1 MNLDWA
7 YETYTKER
15 ELWPKIFKKVCETKT
30 QIDALSQIFSDY
42 GVDRGS
48 WVLDLCCGYG
58 RHAIALERKG
68 YYVLGIDFSGPLII
82 MAKEN
87 LEREENSGKVE
98 FIIGD
103 ARCIPLNRKPMF
115 NAVISM
121 TNSLAIFPRDVIE
134 NILSQVR
141 ELMVSNGVLI
151 FDVYNKDFVIQ
162 RFKTREQIFTKDE
175 YKVRQLATIDLK
187 ESKLKVTWEIYK
199 KERNKSDFRYT
210 NTVNFNFHLYS
221 IDDLI
226 RLVKAAGWK
235 YEQAYGGFN
244 LQRITE
250 SSKRIVVVASTK

>member
-1 MNLDWA
+1 MNLHWA

-15 ELWPKIFKKVCETKT
+15 ELWPKIFERVCETKA

-42 GVDRGS
+42 DLDRGS
-48 WVLDLCCGYG
+48 WVLDLCCGNG
-58 RHAIALERKG
+58 RHAIALGREG
-68 YYVLGIDFSGPLII
+68 YHVLGIDFSRPLIT

-87 LEREENSGKVE
+87 LEKKENSGKVE

-121 TNSLAIFPRDVIE
+121 TNSLAIFPEDVNE
-134 NILSQVR
+134 NILSQVK
-141 ELMVSNGVLI
+141 ELMVPNGVLI

-175 YKVRQLATIDLK
+175 YKVRQLGTIDLK
-187 ESKLKVTWEIYK
+187 ESKLKATWEIYK
-199 KERNKSDFRYT
+199 KEKDKSDFRYT

-226 RLVKAAGWK
+226 CLVKAAGWR
-235 YEQAYGGFN
+235 YEQAYGGFD

-250 SSKRIVVVASTK
+250 NSKRIVVVASIK